1 LASEI
6 NRRSLNAGA
15 ELLLQWAAGR
25 DQGPHHLMNHIQQ
38 VIGPA
43 QGLYLVDGSG
53 LSYEDRATAANFV
66 SYLAKFPATAAG
78 RNFPQLLPSNGTG
91 TLRELNTG
99 FPASGVVRA
108 KTGSLGEVSSIVGYL
123 GRPEGT
129 LLISVLYNG
138 ERPRI
143 ARQEQWK
150 LFRLLGADGVV
161 IPPDTTEPPQFGGE
175 GN

>member
-1 LASEI
+1 
-6 NRRSLNAGA
+6 
-15 ELLLQWAAGR
+15 
-25 DQGPHHLMNHIQQ
+25 
-38 VIGPA
+38 V
-43 QGLYLVDGSG
+43 YLVDGSG
-53 LSYEDRATAANFV
+53 LSYDDRATASSFI

-91 TLRELNTG
+91 TLRRLNSG

-108 KTGSLGEVSSIVGYL
+108 KTGTLGQVSTVVGYL

-129 LLISVLYNG
+129 LLVSLMYNG
-138 ERPRI
+138 NRPNS

-161 IPPDTTEPPQFGGE
+161 IPADTAPVEPPQLGGE
-175 GN
+175 QTAPPSWWPTAAPDSEAD